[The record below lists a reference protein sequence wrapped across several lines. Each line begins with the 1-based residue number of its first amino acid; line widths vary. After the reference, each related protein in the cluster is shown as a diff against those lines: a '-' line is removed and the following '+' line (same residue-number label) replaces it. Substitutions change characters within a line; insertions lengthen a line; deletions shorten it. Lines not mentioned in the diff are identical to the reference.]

1 VEGEASQSLESVRID
16 LWSWSV
22 RLYKTREQ
30 AGAACKKAQLL
41 VNGQR
46 CRAARPVRVGDEIS
60 LRQGLLVRTLAVKAL
75 LRRRVGAREVPT
87 YLLDLTPAE
96 EYERVAAIEREAREA
111 TPQREAGSGRPT
123 KRDRREMDGIGPF
136 DGGPVDGFGEEP
148 TEAPSFDEF
157 VKAFLKPPK
166 R

>member
-1 VEGEASQSLESVRID
+1 MEGESKQSLESVRVD
-16 LWSWSV
+16 LWAWAV

-46 CRAARPVRVGDEIS
+46 CRAARPVRVGDEIR
-60 LRQGLLVRTLAVKAL
+60 LRQGLLVRTLGVKAL
-75 LRRRVGAREVPT
+75 LRRRVGAKEVPT
-87 YLLDLTPAE
+87 YLVDLTPPE
-96 EYERVAAIEREAREA
+96 EYERVAAIERETRESV
-111 TPQREAGSGRPT
+111 PHREAGSGRPT
-123 KRDRREMDGIGPF
+123 KRDRREIDELDPG
-136 DGGPVDGFGEEP
+136 DGFGEEAI
-148 TEAPSFDEF
+148 EAPSFEEF